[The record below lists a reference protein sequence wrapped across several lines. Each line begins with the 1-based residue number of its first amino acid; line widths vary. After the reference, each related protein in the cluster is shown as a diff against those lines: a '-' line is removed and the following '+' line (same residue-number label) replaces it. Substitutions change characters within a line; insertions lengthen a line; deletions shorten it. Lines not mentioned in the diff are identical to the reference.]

1 MKNESA
7 LNATAP
13 YLELSRRAAGL
24 SPEDAAIRIG
34 VSTST
39 INRWER
45 EGVTKKV
52 RFNVFAK
59 ICNTYVIS
67 ADNLCS
73 LIDQRP

>member
-1 MKNESA
+1 MRNESA
-7 LNATAP
+7 LNATAL
-13 YLELSRRAAGL
+13 YLELSRRAVGL

-52 RFNVFAK
+52 RCNVFAK
-59 ICNTYVIS
+59 ICNTYGIS
-67 ADNLCS
+67 VDNLCS